1 MGKKRFAEWKQKVIN
16 EIDDS
21 TAKKGLFRR
30 LLPYIP
36 EEMHKDF
43 CAAALDY
50 SFGERRS
57 SSAILRRA
65 TKELEW
71 KEKVRILLIFSLWSN
86 VVDYPLLV
94 IAGIVAV
101 PIALFSLISGWVK

>member
-1 MGKKRFAEWKQKVIN
+1 MI

-21 TAKKGLFRR
+21 IAKKGLFRR

-36 EEMHKDF
+36 GALHKDF

-50 SFGERRS
+50 SFGEHRS
-57 SSAILRRA
+57 SSATLNRA

-71 KEKVRILLIFSLWSN
+71 KEKIRILLIFSLWSN

-94 IAGIVAV
+94 IATIVAV
-101 PIALFSLISGWVK
+101 PLALISFIFGWFK